1 MPADDGMGIFD
12 RLAPNNSTSPTCA
25 REVGLLDSRV
35 DSLQCTQECDKWGR
49 KLFQGRYLRNEEC
62 VPTSRRLGDQKE
74 RGESGRL
81 QLIRDV
87 RVPESGCDA
96 LVPLKVE
103 GGVCFPGTQLALA
116 HCPEDVG

>member
-1 MPADDGMGIFD
+1 MSADNGMGVFD
-12 RLAPNNSTSPTCA
+12 RLAPNNPASPACA
-25 REVGLLDSRV
+25 REVGLLNSRV
-35 DSLQCTQECDKWGR
+35 NSLQGTQECNELGR

-62 VPTSRRLGDQKE
+62 VSTSRRLGNQKE

-81 QLIRDV
+81 QLVRDV

-103 GGVCFPGTQLALA
+103 GGVCFPGTRLALE
-116 HCPEDVG
+116 HCPEDVR